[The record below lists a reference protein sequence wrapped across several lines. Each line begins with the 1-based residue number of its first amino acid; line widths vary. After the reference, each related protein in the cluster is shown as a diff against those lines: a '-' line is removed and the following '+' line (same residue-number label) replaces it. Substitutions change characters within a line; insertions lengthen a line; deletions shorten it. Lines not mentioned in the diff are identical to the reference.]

1 MSSKLMVK
9 LVFLIVIV
17 LSLHHDSL
25 IAMILRGV
33 LKGRVVGEVVVL
45 GIPLAPALHVLLM
58 LPVVHNCRMVNTI
71 LKVAFMKLMYPC
83 NLQQFISW
91 HL

>member
-45 GIPLAPALHVLLM
+45 GIPH
-58 LPVVHNCRMVNTI
+58 C
-71 LKVAFMKLMYPC
+71 
-83 NLQQFISW
+83 
-91 HL
+91 